1 MFLRSI
7 CSRYKLLN
15 ICRMNRIISLII
27 QPEYKQERSSSNSCH
42 RYKPAI
48 DGNMLLLVYLLT
60 DFAPYLVFCFLGSG
74 TFLSF
79 EGSGTTVRSFVQYFL
94 FLLSSFDCSVIIMGK
109 TNLLLTFMEK
119 NYLFSNKRR
128 NLTIALPIRFMDECT
143 VIPNIS
149 ATSSHVS
156 SLI

>member
-60 DFAPYLVFCFLGSG
+60 DFAPYLVFCFL
-74 TFLSF
+74 
-79 EGSGTTVRSFVQYFL
+79 GTTVRSFVQYFL